1 MNGRGWFFGSEN
13 LFKVILAPIGK
24 HGKSPCFLEVAFL
37 RLLGVDCRA
46 LKVTCLHGAKTWS
59 VHFDIENAKKAVQ
72 NSKRV
77 LFILPISGLV
87 PLIPLEPTCDFVI

>member
-46 LKVTCLHGAKTWS
+46 LKVTCLHGAKT
-59 VHFDIENAKKAVQ
+59 
-72 NSKRV
+72 
-77 LFILPISGLV
+77 
-87 PLIPLEPTCDFVI
+87 LECAL